1 MTRVCCEF
9 FHPNVRKRPETWKHP
24 ILLKHTFFEGRV
36 FQIAVVFH
44 LNLTWLTCQHS
55 SECWIASNFT
65 QHRNKHC
72 FSKVSG
78 ASNPAPLS
86 AVFCLFGGNEVAET
100 DETGSLRQCVFFPG
114 CTYSCRGLYYITWK
128 DRFLQR
134 TCRFANVSCW
144 VLFR

>member
-36 FQIAVVFH
+36 FQISVIFH
-44 LNLTWLTCQHS
+44 LHLTWLTCQQS

-86 AVFCLFGGNEVAET
+86 VVLSFRWQWGRWNGWDRKLE
-100 DETGSLRQCVFFPG
+100 CVFFPG

-134 TCRFANVSCW
+134 TCRFADVSCW